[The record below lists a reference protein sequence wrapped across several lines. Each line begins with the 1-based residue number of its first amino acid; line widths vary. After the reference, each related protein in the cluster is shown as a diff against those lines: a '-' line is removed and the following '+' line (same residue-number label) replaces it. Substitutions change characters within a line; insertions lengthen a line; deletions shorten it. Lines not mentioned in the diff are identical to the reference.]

1 MHARTHTHTHSHT
14 HTYTHLADQ
23 LAKQAAKGNSQPL
36 YNKIPKSALF
46 TTLKRG
52 SLEKWQE
59 EWQNTQNGSETK
71 QYFPIITERLKIQ
84 INLTSELTT
93 MLTGHGKLKS
103 VLPQIQHN
111 RRPTCICG
119 GGSQTAHHLLYD
131 CQLYSKE
138 RMLPGIR
145 HSAATINSR
154 I

>member
-1 MHARTHTHTHSHT
+1 MPVGA
-14 HTYTHLADQ
+14 
-23 LAKQAAKGNSQPL
+23 
-36 YNKIPKSALF
+36 IPSVAMLISKE
-46 TTLKRG
+46 
-52 SLEKWQE
+52 SLEKWKE
-59 EWQNTQNGSETK
+59 EWQNTKNGSETK
-71 QYFPIITERLKIQ
+71 QYFPTTTERLKIQ

-138 RMLPGIR
+138 RMQIKGR
-145 HSAATINSR
+145 HNEEWR
-154 I
+154 HMVPK